1 MLALVLISLF
11 PASGLLPTAAEGGS
25 RSRAEG
31 VEWVVIGRPVGPAVR
46 GSKAQLEVEVTTRA
60 GFHLN
65 DDYPLNFRSK
75 ASSSAAFARPRI
87 DRNDGIIFERCRADT
102 AHSCI
107 ARIPV
112 TFTPKVLGAV
122 EVGGTVAFSACNPD
136 RCIIKKVDLTVPVQ
150 ISEQ

>member
-75 ASSSAAFARPRI
+75 ASSSAAFARPGSTEMTASSSSDAEPIRHT
-87 DRNDGIIFERCRADT
+87 RALLAFPSPSRRRCLVQLKWGELSRSLHA
-102 AHSCI
+102 
-107 ARIPV
+107 
-112 TFTPKVLGAV
+112 TP
-122 EVGGTVAFSACNPD
+122 
-136 RCIIKKVDLTVPVQ
+136 I
-150 ISEQ
+150 